1 MQIKRFPEDCR
12 VEELFDLPGEHGPHA
27 YYRVEARD
35 LSTSAVRD
43 ILAAQLKVTSS
54 NVVFSAS
61 KDAGTVT
68 VQYASVRKRG
78 PEVLEGEGVIARR
91 VGWGPRALRS
101 TNLLGNHFTF
111 VVRDLDMAQVEAVG
125 QHLRRLA
132 ETGLPNY
139 WDEQQFSS
147 FSAQGFIGKAI
158 LMREAE
164 QAIRFYLAIPMASD
178 SPEVCEFKQLVE
190 SHWGQ
195 WGYLLHKAP
204 RPSNFRSVIT
214 FLKDHPKQFRK
225 ALNLVHDDLLS
236 VYLVAYQA
244 WVWNCIL
251 GHYLT
256 ERVAAL
262 AWVEI
267 AGRRL
272 PLPEAPPASRADF
285 ELSMPNLT
293 VDYPSDFMPS
303 VEAVLAE
310 AGLTLEDF
318 KARILRRV
326 YLPKGL
332 RKIWFAPTAV
342 QIGEPVADEFSPSRY
357 AVPVD
362 FELDVANYAT
372 LVLKTIAARL
382 GIAIQVQ

>member
-12 VEELFDLPGEHGPHA
+12 VEELFDLPGERGPHA

-35 LSTSAVRD
+35 LPTPAVRD
-43 ILAAQLKVTSS
+43 ALAAQLKVTSS
-54 NVVFSAS
+54 NVVFPAS
-61 KDAGTVT
+61 KDAGAVT

-78 PEVLEGEGVIARR
+78 PEVLEGEGFIARR
-91 VGWGPRALRS
+91 VGCGPRALRS
-101 TNLLGNHFTF
+101 TNLLGNRFTF
-111 VVRDLDMAQVEAVG
+111 IVRDLDTAQAKTVG
-125 QHLRRLA
+125 QHLRQLT

-139 WDEQQFSS
+139 WDEQQFGS
-147 FSAQGFIGKAI
+147 FSDQGFIGKAI
-158 LMREAE
+158 LMRDAK
-164 QAIRFYLAIPMASD
+164 QAIRFYLSVPMSGD
-178 SPEVCEFKQLVE
+178 TQEVLEFKQLVE

-214 FLKDHPKQFRK
+214 FLKDHPSQSRK

-251 GHYLT
+251 GHYLA
-256 ERVAAL
+256 EQSEVEV
-262 AWVEI
+262 WVEI
-267 AGRRL
+267 AGSHL
-272 PLPEAPPASRADF
+272 PLLETLPPLLADF
-285 ELSMPNLT
+285 ELPMPNLT
-293 VDYPSDFMPS
+293 VYYPPDLMPS
-303 VEAVLAE
+303 VAAVLAE
-310 AGLTLEDF
+310 EGLALEDF
-318 KARILRRV
+318 KARVLRRV

-342 QIGEPVADEFSPSRY
+342 KIGEPVADESSPGRY

-362 FELDVANYAT
+362 FELDVENYAT